1 VSKSWAEMKASV
13 VITTT
18 KRVGHVQGWCI
29 GALINVS
36 KVEQPRDF
44 ISSIGKGHNTWLV
57 W

>member
-44 ISSIGKGHNTWLV
+44 ISSIGKGHNT
-57 W
+57 